1 MTRSSQPEL
10 FDPPSLERRLY
21 RLGLTGVT
29 QVEAHENR
37 SVMVSVTPRGVLR
50 IHRGYAYAPDSVLAA
65 VVAFVRPGVRRRIRS
80 TMEQT
85 ILEFP
90 AHAFVPPRTPTR
102 RAPAGSSADRPIVRE
117 LVARYRRLSAQHF
130 DGSLKPIRIRIS
142 RRMRRRLGEL
152 VLDPETNEPREIV
165 ISHRHVIRDGWDEAE
180 HTLLHEMV
188 HQWQAETGRPVD
200 HGTEFRRMA
209 LAVGIVPRAS
219 RDVGRRRRRQD

>member
-1 MTRSSQPEL
+1 MTLFSQPEL
-10 FDPPSLERRLY
+10 FDAPSLEARLY
-21 RLGLTGVT
+21 RLGLSGIRR
-29 QVEAHENR
+29 VEAHENR
-37 SVMVSVTPRGVLR
+37 SVMVSVTPQGVLR

-65 VVAFVRPGVRRRIRS
+65 VVTFVRPGVRRRTRRE
-80 TMEQT
+80 MERA

-90 AHAFVPPRTPTR
+90 AHAFVPPARRVR
-102 RAPAGSSADRPIVRE
+102 RAIAVTPADRPLVRE
-117 LVARYRRLSAQHF
+117 LTARHRRLSARHF
-130 DGSLKPIRIRIS
+130 GGTLKPIRIRIS

-152 VLDPETNEPREIV
+152 VLEPDTDRPREII

-200 HGTEFRRMA
+200 HGPDFRAKAR
-209 LAVGIVPRAS
+209 AVGIVPRAS